1 MNQQNNQ
8 IGGKGTIR
16 RKVKKTF
23 NNFLKKISNLTHSYK
38 NKITN
43 INKLI
48 ENITNNNDY
57 NKFKLYLDSELKDI
71 GYYIEKN
78 SFKKSAKNQY
88 DIMKD
93 FPLGYMY
100 YLLIEDISRPL
111 KLNYNL
117 FENCQ
122 SKLDDDFINIIKQF
136 LNELENKLEK
146 IDF

>member
-16 RKVKKTF
+16 RKVKKTG

-57 NKFKLYLDSELKDI
+57 NKFKLYLDSELEDI